1 MKSNPTILWSDET
14 PALRVTLRDLFA
26 AFCAAGELAAQSP
39 DFIDF
44 TLEKEAGDAEL
55 LAKRAYL
62 CADALLA
69 HRDEAPRDE

>member
-1 MKSNPTILWSDET
+1 MARNPSIYALTI
-14 PALRVTLRDLFA
+14 RDLFA
-26 AFCAAGELAAQSP
+26 ACCAAGELAAQSP

-44 TLEKEAGDAEL
+44 TLSEGAGDAEL

-69 HRDEAPRDE
+69 QREEKNDEVRD